1 MPISV
6 VLTDEFDKEVAR
18 LDDVTNMLHHLL
30 PSVEDSS
37 YHYLPFIDWYGDTVF
52 NQLQMKPFL
61 DEWTRRKKA
70 AETAE
75 ETALMEQVAAL
86 ALRCQAELHLYLKF
100 YGD

>member
-1 MPISV
+1 MPISI
-6 VLTDEFDKEVAR
+6 VLIDEFDKEVAR
-18 LDDVTNMLHHLL
+18 LDDVTNMLDHLL

-37 YHYLPFIDWYGDTVF
+37 SHYLPFIDSYGDTVF

-61 DEWTRRKKA
+61 DEWTRLKKP

-75 ETALMEQVAAL
+75 ERALIEQVTAL
-86 ALRCQAELHLYLKF
+86 ALRCQDEPHLYLKF